1 MHVSMYRNTKTHN
14 IDLSTTNDNISNN
27 QVDLGHNSVLNSTIL
42 SFLNLKPELDLD
54 ADNELAG
61 LKKLPVRT

>member
-1 MHVSMYRNTKTHN
+1 MYRNTKTHN

-54 ADNELAG
+54 ADNEIV
-61 LKKLPVRT
+61 KV

>member
-1 MHVSMYRNTKTHN
+1 MHVSMYRNTKAHN

-54 ADNELAG
+54 ADNEIV
-61 LKKLPVRT
+61 KV

>member
-54 ADNELAG
+54 ADNEIV
-61 LKKLPVRT
+61 KV

>member
-1 MHVSMYRNTKTHN
+1 MYRNTKAHN

-54 ADNELAG
+54 ADNEIV
-61 LKKLPVRT
+61 KV